1 MTKPRGTGMRKIGGG
16 SGGDGGGTD
25 GMILDPWNGIGKT
38 KLTKKLKSSVCLGR
52 KKKFV
57 GAKSKAGKGIVK
69 KLGWSDSSQPGI
81 RKFLLKIEEIKNS
94 SNGNSP
100 GNFPIP
106 L

>member
-1 MTKPRGTGMRKIGGG
+1 MAPR
-16 SGGDGGGTD
+16 
-25 GMILDPWNGIGKT
+25 NGIGKT
-38 KLTKKLKSSVCLGR
+38 KLTRKLKSSVCLG
-52 KKKFV
+52 KNKKFV
-57 GAKSKAGKGIVK
+57 GAKSNTGKGMVK
-69 KLGWSDSSQPGI
+69 KMGWSDSSQPGI